1 MGRELVEA
9 INTSNISLTK
19 YLLNQLANPNS
30 NIKLGEKIR
39 IEKLPPLLNINGF
52 DDKNVTACHYAAAK
66 GNLKILE
73 LLVDEWKADILCHR
87 YHYTVWCHA
96 LNSVS
101 KGLGCDDKVLNW
113 LKARGAE
120 NLQMVDGNNS
130 SFAKKYTQ
138 QYQGQ
143 FQSGNS
149 NNKSTS
155 KGSKVNGSKKKSK
168 KKQSFRKNLSKN
180 GFSPWSSEKQEKAG

>member
-1 MGRELVEA
+1 MARSSINISTCATLSHCNCIEWVTCRKKITMGELLEA

-19 YLLNQLANPNS
+19 YLWNQLANPNS

-101 KGLGCDDKVLNW
+101 KGLGCD
-113 LKARGAE
+113 E
-120 NLQMVDGNNS
+120 TNL
-130 SFAKKYTQ
+130 
-138 QYQGQ
+138 
-143 FQSGNS
+143 
-149 NNKSTS
+149 
-155 KGSKVNGSKKKSK
+155 
-168 KKQSFRKNLSKN
+168 
-180 GFSPWSSEKQEKAG
+180 